1 MPKAYTGVLTAALIL
16 SIGAAFL
23 LGSTYINPQD
33 LIQAKPEAWQLII
46 HYRLPRIITAVV
58 GGAMIGWSS
67 VLIQLVLRNRLI
79 DTSILGMMNGAQ
91 FLMLCLIVLMPMLT
105 TINVLVA
112 SSCGV
117 IISIGWRIV
126 MPKQRTTMQLILMGI
141 ATAMTFQAL
150 TQLTTTGFGVP
161 LPTLSTVTLSQT
173 IQLLVILL
181 IGLMELIVVWPNLK
195 YFALSSEQ
203 LSLLKISEHKTVYL
217 VLGTVGLWSGAV
229 TSLLG
234 VIFFLGAVLPQITR
248 FIAPHAKSQ
257 ALFMPTGLCG
267 SLLLLNADTIARTI
281 VAPTELSTGAVLLA
295 ISGPLFVLL
304 LMKGGK

>member
-1 MPKAYTGVLTAALIL
+1 MHRAYTGFLTAALIL
-16 SIGAAFL
+16 SIGAALL
-23 LGSTYINPQD
+23 LGSTHVDPHA
-33 LIQAKPEAWQLII
+33 LIQANPEAWQLII
-46 HYRLPRIITAVV
+46 NYRIPRITVAVV

-67 VLIQLVLRNRLI
+67 VLLQLVLRNRLV
-79 DTSILGMMNGAQ
+79 DASILGMMNGAQ
-91 FLMLCLIVLMPMLT
+91 FLMICFIVLFPT
-105 TINVLVA
+105 FTSINVLLA
-112 SSCGV
+112 GFFGV
-117 IISIGWRIV
+117 IISIGWRVV
-126 MPKQRTTMQLILMGI
+126 MPNQRTTMQLILMGI
-141 ATAMTFQAL
+141 ATAMTFQSL

-173 IQLLVILL
+173 IQLLLILL
-181 IGLMELIVVWPNLK
+181 IGLILLIIAWPHLK

-203 LSLLKISEHKTVYL
+203 LRMLKIPEAKTLYL
-217 VLGTVGLWSGAV
+217 VLGIVGLWSGAV

-234 VIFFLGAVLPQITR
+234 VIFFLGAILPQLTR
-248 FIAPHAKSQ
+248 FISPHAKSQ
-257 ALFMPTGLCG
+257 ALFIPTGLCG